1 MFDTEKVKALAHAQ
15 LAGDAEAGA
24 ALCVI
29 VDGQEVLSETWG
41 VADAT
46 QGRPYTAQ
54 SLQITMSMAKGVMG
68 TLLAILVDRGLLEPD
83 APVSK
88 YWPEFGAADKQ
99 AITVA
104 QLFSHQAG
112 LPLLDGNQS
121 LALAADREALSQALA
136 TQAPLWPPGSAHG
149 YHAITLGSYA
159 DILFERASGRS
170 MCALLAEFGP
180 QMGAEIYCGLPLE
193 HWHRAVRILPALPLA
208 TPAAAPAIEPG
219 SLPFR
224 VVTNMPEYLGD
235 PQAFF
240 NGEGI
245 RKVCLP
251 GTNMFSNARS
261 LARLYAGLLAGG
273 VWGDRRL
280 SSPEAIAT
288 VTAERVRGIDLVN
301 HDEMAY
307 GLAFQRPCR
316 FSPFSPSRS
325 AYGHCGV
332 GGSLAFADPERGLT
346 MAWIPSRFS
355 AQSFDQRAQTV
366 IDAVYAAL

>member
-1 MFDTEKVKALAHAQ
+1 MFDAERARALAQAQ

-24 ALCVI
+24 SLCVM
-29 VDGQEVLSETWG
+29 VDGRELLCESWG
-41 VADAT
+41 LADAA
-46 QGRPYTAQ
+46 QGLSYTAQ

-68 TLLAILVDRGLLEPD
+68 TLLAILVDRGLLEAD
-83 APVSK
+83 APVSR
-88 YWPEFGAADKQ
+88 YWPEFGAAGKQ
-99 AITVA
+99 AISVA

-121 LALAADREALSQALA
+121 LALAADREALAQALA
-136 TQAPLWPPGSAHG
+136 AQAPLWEPGSAHG

-159 DILFERASGRS
+159 DILFERASGRDL
-170 MCALLAEFGP
+170 CALLAEFTP
-180 QMGAEIYCGLPLE
+180 QMGAEIYCGLPPE
-193 HWHRAVRILPALPLA
+193 HWHRAVRILPALPPA
-208 TPAAAPAIEPG
+208 TPVAAPAIEPG

-224 VVTNMPEYLGD
+224 VVTNMPEYLGN

-273 VWGDRRL
+273 TWNGQRL
-280 SSPEAIAT
+280 CSPEAIAA
-288 VTAERVRGIDLVN
+288 VTAERVRGIDRVN
-301 HDEMAY
+301 QDEMAY

-332 GGSLAFADPERGLT
+332 GGSVAFADPDTGLT
-346 MAWIPSRFS
+346 MAWIPTRFS
-355 AQSFDQRAQTV
+355 AESFDQRARAVVDT
-366 IDAVYAAL
+366 VYASL